1 MPFLTFTCEH
11 CNKVSHRFLR
21 PSQVRG
27 TVLCPHCKKPITSGG
42 KSASG
47 TPEPAS
53 GQQVTCAKL

>member
-42 KSASG
+42 LSVSGSSAS
-47 TPEPAS
+47 AS
-53 GQQVTCAKL
+53 GQQGTCAKL

>member
-27 TVLCPHCKKPITSGG
+27 MVLCPHCKKPITSGG
-42 KSASG
+42 KSASSS
-47 TPEPAS
+47 PAPAS

>member
-27 TVLCPHCKKPITSGG
+27 TVLCPHCNKPITSGG

-47 TPEPAS
+47 SQAPSS
-53 GQQVTCAKL
+53 GQQVTGDKL